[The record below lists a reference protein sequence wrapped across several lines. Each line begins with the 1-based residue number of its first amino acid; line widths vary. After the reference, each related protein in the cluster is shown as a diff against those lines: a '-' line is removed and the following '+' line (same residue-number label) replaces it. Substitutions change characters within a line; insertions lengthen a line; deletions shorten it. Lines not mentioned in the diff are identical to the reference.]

1 MGSSAYTHRL
11 FQIHCAIKF
20 IIREDRTGNCTIYA
34 DWRRNR
40 SPDRLQLGISVRVCK
55 KNARYGYLY
64 IGKRL
69 SLRFRMMAEDCRI
82 HERKPERA
90 DIFSILY
97 GVPFS
102 NGFQ

>member
-40 SPDRLQLGISVRVCK
+40 SPDRLQRGISVRVCK

-69 SLRFRMMAEDCRI
+69 FHSC
-82 HERKPERA
+82 
-90 DIFSILY
+90 S
-97 GVPFS
+97 G
-102 NGFQ
+102 

>member
-64 IGKRL
+64 IAGFMNGNRKGPTFSAFCTECRFPMGSGKN
-69 SLRFRMMAEDCRI
+69 
-82 HERKPERA
+82 PE
-90 DIFSILY
+90 
-97 GVPFS
+97 
-102 NGFQ
+102 

>member
-69 SLRFRMMAEDCRI
+69 FRMMAEDCRI

-97 GVPFS
+97 GVSFS
-102 NGFQ
+102 NGFR

>member
-1 MGSSAYTHRL
+1 MGSSAHTHRL

-55 KNARYGYLY
+55 KNARYG
-64 IGKRL
+64 L
-69 SLRFRMMAEDCRI
+69 SLI
-82 HERKPERA
+82 H
-90 DIFSILY
+90 I
-97 GVPFS
+97 
-102 NGFQ
+102 